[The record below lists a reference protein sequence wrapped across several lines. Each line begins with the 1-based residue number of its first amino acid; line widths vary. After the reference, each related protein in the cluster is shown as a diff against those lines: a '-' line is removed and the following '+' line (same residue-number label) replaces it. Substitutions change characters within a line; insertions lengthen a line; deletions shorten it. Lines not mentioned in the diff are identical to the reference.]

1 MKIMTYRFKKITQW
15 SCLML
20 SVMMLISGENSAIYA
35 KETSS
40 SILYPVEIAMVGG
53 DYYGYINKEGEW
65 IVPPGYTTA
74 YPFTAGLGVVEQDG
88 KYGIINSKG
97 KEVLKPT
104 YESISP
110 YQEKRASFEVAEG
123 MGVLNEKGKAI
134 TSKYYQYIGSYTEG
148 LAVVSENKGSDQT
161 LYGYIGLDGKEV
173 ISPQYLQAEDFIG
186 DQALVK
192 KADSSYALINK
203 KGETITTFKEN
214 YVYGYNDNAVIFNK
228 KTGDKVGYM
237 DGQGKVIIPTKYNSG
252 EVFHEGVAIVS
263 TGEYFWGEKSLIDKV
278 DKAIYPNVYNDM
290 IYLGE
295 GRVALGKAIDT
306 KEPLKG
312 SIYAIGDTAGKVLT
326 DYIYY
331 GVAPYKDGVASAY
344 DAKQTFFIDK
354 EGNKLTQLPTLGG
367 SGTLSQEDGIVVA
380 KVDYQTSY
388 LTPEGK
394 IIGEPN
400 DKIPLNE
407 AQIIDVEK
415 YKPNVNYLVYYPQI
429 EGIKDQT
436 AMNTINTKLKNDIT
450 QGGVNEQD
458 SGIYTYYSKFEVPFY
473 KQDLVVID
481 SLASTYYFGA
491 AHPMPS
497 RTTYNIDLNT
507 GEVYALSDLFKKDSN
522 WKGELEKIMQDMAK
536 NHPKYAN
543 LFKDTP
549 ITIEPNQGFWV
560 DDEAVNIY
568 YPPYDIGPY
577 SEGYVTFRIPYE
589 QIDTLINKEGSFWKA
604 YH

>member
-295 GRVALGKAIDT
+295 GRVALGDRK
-306 KEPLKG
+306 
-312 SIYAIGDTAGKVLT
+312 S
-326 DYIYY
+326 
-331 GVAPYKDGVASAY
+331 
-344 DAKQTFFIDK
+344 
-354 EGNKLTQLPTLGG
+354 
-367 SGTLSQEDGIVVA
+367 VV
-380 KVDYQTSY
+380 
-388 LTPEGK
+388 
-394 IIGEPN
+394 
-400 DKIPLNE
+400 
-407 AQIIDVEK
+407 
-415 YKPNVNYLVYYPQI
+415 
-429 EGIKDQT
+429 
-436 AMNTINTKLKNDIT
+436 
-450 QGGVNEQD
+450 
-458 SGIYTYYSKFEVPFY
+458 
-473 KQDLVVID
+473 
-481 SLASTYYFGA
+481 
-491 AHPMPS
+491 
-497 RTTYNIDLNT
+497 
-507 GEVYALSDLFKKDSN
+507 
-522 WKGELEKIMQDMAK
+522 
-536 NHPKYAN
+536 
-543 LFKDTP
+543 
-549 ITIEPNQGFWV
+549 
-560 DDEAVNIY
+560 
-568 YPPYDIGPY
+568 
-577 SEGYVTFRIPYE
+577 
-589 QIDTLINKEGSFWKA
+589 
-604 YH
+604 